1 MAGSE
6 GFAWVVG
13 LMSGTSLDGID
24 AALIETDGETVRGFG
39 PAATVPYP
47 AAFRARL
54 AAVLGR
60 ASGYAAVEAE
70 LTRRHADAVR
80 GLLAGLPPDRPAPA
94 LVGFHGHTIDHR
106 PDEGVTVQIG
116 DGGALAR
123 SLGIPV
129 VDDFRSADVAAGGQ
143 GAPLAPLYHMAL
155 LAEFDAPVAVLN
167 LGGMANLTWVAGGQ
181 PPVAF
186 DTGPGNALLDQW
198 VERHT
203 GRLYDDGGALAA
215 GGRISEAAVSRYLA
229 APWFDRKPPKS
240 VDRLDFTLDGVA
252 GLSAADGAATLVEVT
267 AAAVAARGPAS
278 ARVAPALVRHRRG
291 AAQPGHDGEALRPAR
306 RRLRSGRGAGLAGRC
321 AGGPGLRLSRHAKPP
336 IPAAQPAHDHRRI
349 VADDGRPAAFALSR
363 ASGYRIGRISTSS
376 GSACHARS
384 AV

>member
-80 GLLAGLPPDRPAPA
+80 GLRAGLPPDRPAPA

-116 DGGALAR
+116 DGRALAR

-203 GRLYDDGGALAA
+203 GRLYDEGGALAA

-267 AAAVAARGPAS
+267 AAAVARAVRHLPALPRRWFVTGGGRRNPVMMGRLS
-278 ARVAPALVRHRRG
+278 ARLG
-291 AAQPGHDGEALRPAR
+291 AACDPVEALGWQGDA
-306 RRLRSGRGAGLAGRC
+306 LE
-321 AGGPGLRLSRHAKPP
+321 
-336 IPAAQPAHDHRRI
+336 AQ
-349 VADDGRPAAFALSR
+349 AFAFLAMRSRRSLPLSLPTTTGV
-363 ASGYRIGRISTSS
+363 SSPMTGGRL
-376 GSACHARS
+376 HPP
-384 AV
+384 

>member
-1 MAGSE
+1 M
-6 GFAWVVG
+6 
-13 LMSGTSLDGID
+13 
-24 AALIETDGETVRGFG
+24 
-39 PAATVPYP
+39 
-47 AAFRARL
+47 
-54 AAVLGR
+54 LGR

-267 AAAVAARGPAS
+267 AAAVARAVRHLPAS
-278 ARVAPALVRHRRG
+278 PRRWFVTG
-291 AAQPGHDGEALRPAR
+291 GGRRNPVMMGEALRPAR

-336 IPAAQPAHDHRRI
+336 IPAAQPAHDHRPI
-349 VADDGRPAAFALSR
+349 VADDGRPAALALSR